1 MKKENINIQIT
12 DQEIIHGIKSRNEDV
27 LYLAMQKYE
36 SYFYA
41 VGGKII
47 APYGTNEDIAECFV
61 DTWFYIWDKIDTYDT
76 KKYSFLNWCL
86 LIFKSRIINRR
97 IYNIKQ
103 MEKYQKIALNNLS
116 DIDADNILIDRE
128 SYNELVN
135 AIRLLPDPKD
145 KIFMMKYVQDKSLK
159 EIAIGTRLSI
169 KQIYYHIHRGKKL
182 LKSYLLNQKEREFD
196 EKEHFQ

>member
-1 MKKENINIQIT
+1 MRR
-12 DQEIIHGIKSRNEDV
+12 S
-27 LYLAMQKYE
+27 
-36 SYFYA
+36 
-41 VGGKII
+41 GGKLCEQI
-47 APYGTNEDIAECFV
+47 
-61 DTWFYIWDKIDTYDT
+61 FY
-76 KKYSFLNWCL
+76 
-86 LIFKSRIINRR
+86 RR
-97 IYNIKQ
+97 IQSGKQ
-103 MEKYQKIALNNLS
+103 VVPIGIFGRGLYIRRA

-135 AIRLLPDPKD
+135 AIRLLPYPKD

-159 EIAIGTRLSI
+159 EIAIDTRLSI